1 MTAATPALQ
10 TIVGQPAVVEQLEAA
25 LGHLTHAY
33 LFVGPRGCGKRQ
45 AAVAF
50 AAEVL
55 AATSADADAARHRRL
70 ALAENHPDLEVVE
83 REGAFLSREQAR
95 YLVDRSVRSPMEGAH
110 KVLVVPEI
118 QLALDAAPI
127 LLKALEEPPPSTVFV
142 ILADE
147 LPRELATIASRC
159 VVIRFA
165 PLDDAVVAAQ
175 LEAEGAPPP
184 AARLAAEAAGGD
196 LNRARILAGDPN
208 LADRVAAWRGV
219 PARLDGTGAAA
230 TAAVDDLVAQLDEAM
245 APMDVR
251 HEAELVQ
258 LAEREQR
265 YGASATARK
274 TLTSRHQRERRRF
287 RSDELRFGLALLA
300 RSYRDR
306 IAEGVAAGSS
316 TPGAFAPLEALTAA
330 VEAIER
336 NGNEA
341 LLLEALFLRLEPL
354 R

>member
-1 MTAATPALQ
+1 MTSALDR
-10 TIVGQPAVVEQLEAA
+10 IVGQPAVVEQLQAA

-55 AATSADADAARHRRL
+55 ASTSEGDDAERHRRL

-95 YLVDRSVRSPMEGAH
+95 HLVDRSVRSPMEGAH

-127 LLKALEEPPPSTVFV
+127 LLKAVEEPPPSTVFA

-159 VVIRFA
+159 VMVRFA
-165 PLDDAVVAAQ
+165 PLSDAVVAVQ
-175 LEAEGAPPP
+175 LEAEGAQP
-184 AARLAAEAAGGD
+184 AAAALAAEAAGGD
-196 LNRARILAGDPN
+196 LNRARILAGDPK
-208 LADRVAAWRGV
+208 LAERVAAWRAV
-219 PARLDGTGAAA
+219 PGRLDGSGAAA
-230 TAAVDDLVAQLDEAM
+230 TVAVDDLVAQLDEAM
-245 APMDVR
+245 APMDTR
-251 HEAELVQ
+251 HQAELAE
-258 LAEREQR
+258 LAERDKR
-265 YGASATARK
+265 YGASVTARK
-274 TLTSRHQRERRRF
+274 ALTARHQRERRRF
-287 RSDELRFGLALLA
+287 RADELRFGLALLA

-306 IAEGVAAGSS
+306 IV
-316 TPGAFAPLEALTAA
+316 TA
-330 VEAIER
+330 VEA
-336 NGNEA
+336 GAASPASFGPLDALTGAVEA
-341 LLLEALFLRLEPL
+341 LDRNANETLLLQALFLRLEPL